1 MKKIADS
8 EFVKTCDEL
17 VDSLTAMVALSY
29 LSLSAFT
36 FLFLESLCIAQQLM
50 EAVRL
55 KFVEKIPLLVL
66 SGFVGPLIYLSV
78 VIPITYNDLI
88 PNQRKV

>member
-1 MKKIADS
+1 MDGPLAWNPQDQTKC
-8 EFVKTCDEL
+8 V
-17 VDSLTAMVALSY
+17 TAMVALSY
-29 LSLSAFT
+29 MSLCAFT
-36 FLFLESLCIAQQLM
+36 FLFLESLCIAHHLI

-66 SGFVGPLIYLSV
+66 SGFVGPLIYLCI
-78 VIPITYNDLI
+78 VIPLTYNDLI